1 MAGTRLLI
9 QTVVVLQL
17 LGLTLWSLYDG
28 LCRPDDVLCRDFW
41 ALLDPQEAP
50 GIPQFEA
57 TLKPLVAQ
65 SDPELSLKL
74 QLPWE
79 VNEKAKAVCQDPRS
93 PVTQEHP
100 LWLCSNHQKESHMV
114 VHNESLVVFYST
126 DDSLDALLLPAFKP
140 RHTLVVHLIVE
151 ESPQETVSRTKEW
164 AKMLENWISESR
176 IEAWPCVQSI
186 EVSIDVVSPLTKN
199 WVANP
204 KSSSDEE
211 NEAGTKEETFSYLQE
226 LSSSQVDSL
235 LKKSTSSSS
244 DENDF
249 QLIVYIPSI
258 LPVAES
264 SWKVGEQEFFVIP
277 GSSAPL
283 ALRAVGQWLG
293 SYMGLPVDDLRID
306 SDGSF
311 PKWYTARYW
320 ELANEEKF
328 EYFLQDFHR
337 VRHLLSKD
345 DKIMLPNALDT
356 DPEKRYM
363 ELSRAHEQI
372 LSKERST
379 ILTSEF
385 PLEQYAA
392 IFAPLL
398 FPLMVPFIV
407 ALVKEL
413 KRYREKRSKKQV

>member
-211 NEAGTKEETFSYLQE
+211 NEAGTKE
-226 LSSSQVDSL
+226 
-235 LKKSTSSSS
+235 
-244 DENDF
+244 
-249 QLIVYIPSI
+249 
-258 LPVAES
+258 S
-264 SWKVGEQEFFVIP
+264 SWKVGEKEFFVIP

-283 ALRAVGQWLG
+283 ALRTVGQWLG
-293 SYMGLPVDDLRID
+293 SHMGLPVDDLRID